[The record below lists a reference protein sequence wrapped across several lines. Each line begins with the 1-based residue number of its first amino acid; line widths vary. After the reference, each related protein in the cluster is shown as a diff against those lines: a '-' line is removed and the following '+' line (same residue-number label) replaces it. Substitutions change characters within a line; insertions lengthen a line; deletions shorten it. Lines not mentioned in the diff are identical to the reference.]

1 MEQHSILKVYL
12 PLSLC
17 MKLNSILPFNSSL
30 ALKLYTGLKKS
41 KKKMCYSRFK
51 ELFLVILKLLSTNF
65 RQRLFT
71 SK

>member
-30 ALKLYTGLKKS
+30 ALKLYTGLKKVR
-41 KKKMCYSRFK
+41 KKCVTLDSRSCF
-51 ELFLVILKLLSTNF
+51 
-65 RQRLFT
+65 
-71 SK
+71 

>member
-51 ELFLVILKLLSTNF
+51 ELKLLSTNF